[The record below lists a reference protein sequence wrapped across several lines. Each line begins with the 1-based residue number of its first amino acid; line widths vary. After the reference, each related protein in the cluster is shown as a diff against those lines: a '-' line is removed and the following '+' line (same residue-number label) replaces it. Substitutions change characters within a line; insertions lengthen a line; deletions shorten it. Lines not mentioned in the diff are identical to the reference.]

1 MVRSGGACREDQ
13 FVKRIRLSRAA
24 LGAGFVT
31 GAATVAALTL
41 AVGVFGA
48 VTPSAVRWN
57 HTGATA
63 GPGVQAQVQAASKI
77 PPGLVWQTINVIEQY
92 GTKVGV
98 VDVGP
103 GGDSVGDYVVF
114 RDKLRNPNTNA
125 VVGTIDAQCM
135 SGFADMCRG
144 VIHLNGRGQITFDG
158 ETEIGVDPD
167 RYAVVGGTGKFVDVG
182 GQMQVAFPSN
192 DYAAL
197 TITLTH

>member
-1 MVRSGGACREDQ
+1 
-13 FVKRIRLSRAA
+13 
-24 LGAGFVT
+24 
-31 GAATVAALTL
+31 VAALTL
-41 AVGVFGA
+41 AIGVLGA
-48 VTPSAVRWN
+48 GTPSAVRW
-57 HTGATA
+57 HHISGTYAA
-63 GPGVQAQVQAASKI
+63 PGIQAAVQAESKI
-77 PPGLVWQTINVIEQY
+77 PPGLVWQTISVNEQF
-92 GTKVGV
+92 GDKVSV

-144 VIHLNGRGQITFDG
+144 VVRLNRRGQITFDG
-158 ETEIGVDPD
+158 ETESGVDPD
-167 RYAVVGGTGKFVDVG
+167 RYSIVGGSGEFVDVG

>member
-1 MVRSGGACREDQ
+1 LR
-13 FVKRIRLSRAA
+13 KIRFSRAA
-24 LGAGFVT
+24 LGAGFIT

-41 AVGVFGA
+41 AVGAFGA
-48 VTPSAVRWN
+48 TTPSAVRWN
-57 HTGATA
+57 HTGTTA
-63 GPGVQAQVQAASKI
+63 APGVQAQVQTESKI
-77 PPGLVWQTINVIEQY
+77 PPALVWQTITVIEQY
-92 GTKVGV
+92 GDKVGI
-98 VDVGP
+98 VDVGA

-114 RDKLRNPNTNA
+114 RDKLRNPSTNA

-144 VIHLNGRGQITFDG
+144 VVRLNGRGQITFDG

-167 RYAVVGGTGKFVDVG
+167 RYSVVGGAGEFVDVG
-182 GQMQVAFPSN
+182 GQMQVAFPAN